1 MATYTTTLM
10 QKNTAGTYDEVL
22 VKGAYSTTG
31 VIPSSEW
38 STGSKEA
45 TVPISGIT
53 ADSLIFVS
61 PAPDS
66 FTAYSDAGVYCIAQD
81 GDKGVLIFKCKTIP
95 TSKINVNIVIM

>member
-22 VKGAYSTTG
+22 VKGAYSTT
-31 VIPSSEW
+31 VTIPNSEW
-38 STGSKEA
+38 TTSSKLVS
-45 TVPISGIT
+45 VPVSGIT

-66 FTAYSDAGVYCIAQD
+66 FTTYSDAGIYCRGQSD
-81 GDKGVLIFKCKTIP
+81 GKLTFACKTIP
-95 TSKINVNIVIM
+95 TSSINVNVVIM